1 MAETLIPDLLDAL
14 VAAWT
19 ADVTLQTYGSRLRI
33 YDGPPTTD
41 RAAEIELW
49 VGATGLEAVE
59 EVIVFGQQRADFEG
73 DRDETLT
80 IANAVWVANGTHDVA
95 AARRLAVAVYAAAA
109 ATVRTSTL
117 AVAGIRALDVSEGRL
132 QQGQFDSGVGCV
144 LSFTITADCIL

>member
-1 MAETLIPDLLDAL
+1 MSETLIPDLLDAL

-19 ADVTLQTYGSRLRI
+19 ADVTLAGYGTRLRI

-49 VGATGLEAVE
+49 VGATGLDADE
-59 EVIVFGQQRADFEG
+59 EVVVFAQQRADFEG

-80 IANAVWVANGTHDVA
+80 MAHAVWVANGSHDIS

-109 ATVRTSTL
+109 AVVRTSTL
-117 AVAGIRALDVSEGRL
+117 SVTGVQALDISDGRL
-132 QQGQFDSGVGCV
+132 RQGEFVSGVGVV
-144 LSFTITADCIL
+144 LSFTTTATCIL

>member
-1 MAETLIPDLLDAL
+1 MTETLIPDLLDAL

-19 ADVTLQTYGSRLRI
+19 ADATLAAYGTRLRI

-49 VGATGLEAVE
+49 VGATGLEADE
-59 EVIVFGQQRADFEG
+59 EVIVFNQSRADFDG

-80 IANAVWVANGTHDVA
+80 VSSAVWVANGTHDIA

-109 ATVRTSTL
+109 ATVRVSTL
-117 AVAGIRALDVSEGRL
+117 AVAGVMALDVTDGRL
-132 QQGQFDSGVGCV
+132 RQGQFDSGVGCV
-144 LSFTITADCIL
+144 LTFDIAAACTL

>member
-1 MAETLIPDLLDAL
+1 MAETLVPDLLDAL

-19 ADVTLQTYGSRLRI
+19 ADVTLTGYGTRLRV

-41 RAAEIELW
+41 RSAEIELW
-49 VGATGLEAVE
+49 VGATGLEPDE
-59 EVIVFGQQRADFEG
+59 EVVVFEQSRADFEG

-80 IANAVWVANGTHDVA
+80 IVSAVWVANGTHDIA

-117 AVAGIRALDVSEGRL
+117 AVAGVRALDVSDGRL
-132 QQGQFDSGVGCV
+132 RQGQFTSGVGAV
-144 LSFTITADCIL
+144 LTFTVTADCIL